1 MDDLLDDLRPLDP
14 IQVPVGRNRTFEVHP
29 LTLAQYVALS
39 KCLKGIDKLPDL
51 VVPVLQAFDTDA
63 SKDKSVW
70 TVIREQLPAFW
81 SGARDVLFSQFPQVL
96 GDVAQLALNT
106 PENARLEGSFDE
118 DTDIDPRTKAFK
130 GNKKIAKILETEL
143 TPAQATNVLLATIK
157 MAQVDKM
164 VGKALGLLTPTTPE
178 AEENP
183 EEDPAS

>member
-1 MDDLLDDLRPLDP
+1 MDDLLDNLRPLDP

-96 GDVAQLALNT
+96 VDVAQLALNT
-106 PENARLEGSFDE
+106 PENARLQKVNDEADFDQ
-118 DTDIDPRTKAFK
+118 RTNAFK
-130 GNKKIAKILETEL
+130 GNKQIARILEAEL

-178 AEENP
+178 TEESP

>member
-14 IQVPVGRNRTFEVHP
+14 IIVPVGRKNTLEVNP
-29 LTLAQYVALS
+29 LTLAQYVQLS

-51 VVPVLQAFDTDA
+51 VVPVLQAFDTEG

-96 GDVAQLALNT
+96 VDVANLALNT
-106 PENARLEGSFDE
+106 QENAKLLEFE
-118 DTDIDPRTKAFK
+118 DHNETDSRTGVFK